1 MEESDSGVGDYDSE
15 HSPGQL
21 SALIVSDTDLSS
33 SVHDEEQKA
42 TSKDDQSVAEEILP
56 KEDQKESIEGK
67 KEVKLIRFNV
77 PYIQSEIQSLT
88 PRKNWE
94 IRVADLESKLEFEKR
109 QNTEL
114 NKKLMVGRNE
124 IFQMQNEYDAKLLNM
139 RNDSSLAEARREA
152 ANQKIR
158 LLEKEKDQMEK
169 SLNDTI
175 TQHKSEVSSMEM
187 LITSQKNKLNELSKE
202 LLDKTKQVES
212 LTMQNARLVAK
223 VEESAETL
231 TRTQRHYD
239 ELVAKLTEEKRAAT
253 ATADSQGTKL
263 IQVLKE
269 SKYNLS
275 RYQQCS
281 DELNELKES
290 LETAEL
296 NMRELKEDNSELRIK
311 LRVNDNTIE
320 SLSAENEEL
329 RKELEKLKARSEVR
343 LKEESKKESK
353 SPLHVMTAARHLVES
368 RRQEENLFKE
378 KELMEIRETINKIE
392 REKSISCKQ
401 RAAFEEELINERAAS
416 AELLKNFQEYKRK
429 AEAEIDKLESKT
441 EQQQKEL
448 HIRDIEIIELKTKL
462 EDTKTDSLRYKEV
475 YAINSYL
482 RNLPNT
488 GLWLSNKDM
497 QEGID
502 KAKKGASRIIDK
514 ERNEATIKHYNE
526 ETETLHED
534 NKETLKK
541 RYIGKANEVIARNNR
556 EIEDELERMEE
567 NIELA
572 PVKSYLTEL
581 NSYV

>member
-253 ATADSQGTKL
+253 ATADNQGTKL

-401 RAAFEEELINERAAS
+401 RAAFEEELINERADS

-502 KAKKGASRIIDK
+502 KAKKDASRIIDK